1 MKRFDKKLNA
11 QDIINAIPGGV
22 AIYKVSDIF
31 ETVYYSDGVPALSGY
46 SRDEYD
52 LLIKQD
58 AADLIYQE
66 DAAMVIRK
74 IRQVLEAGKS
84 ASFEFRKQHRDGH
97 IVWVN
102 VHARKIGEDGGHPLL
117 QCVFHNISAFKQAR
131 EELAHVINSI
141 PGGIAAYDFNDMQNP
156 RRLFCSDGVAKLFGC
171 SDAADLQH
179 YAANPW
185 SMVFKEDY
193 QRVYDAFQH
202 MFISSDTLDLS
213 YRITRKDQVLE
224 WVHLNGKA
232 INGIFYAV
240 FTGMSDEAKLFQQIS
255 NEAAQ
260 GIYVIDKKN
269 HDLLYYNENVELFLT
284 GKNNAWGKKCYTAL
298 HDKQTPCTF
307 CPLSMI
313 KNIEKPQELTFA
325 NGKSYEI
332 RAKELEWNG
341 LPAYTLFIN
350 DITDKITSSRKTEQ
364 LEQFYQTLVQNLP
377 GGIAVIRFDMA
388 KKQMLPEYISEG
400 FAAMTG
406 MSTVEAYA
414 LYKNDATAGVHPDDL
429 DYIIGRLNQHLK
441 KHLDTCES
449 IYRLRKKDGSYIWIK
464 NNSSL
469 ILRPNEIPL
478 IYAVYSDITKEIE
491 AQNKLRQ
498 KYNDLL
504 LRQQNYPLSNEI
516 LSGYCDI
523 TANRILRIYDKT
535 GIDPLQ
541 KFGFERQNF
550 FKGLATLIESPE
562 ERQHFLNTFLN
573 APLLEKFAQGINS
586 QELECFIRMPHDNSG
601 HYLKC
606 VINMIESPDNGH
618 TIGVLSVLDLTQFK
632 INDQIS
638 MHLAHAHYDF
648 IATCDF
654 NSDSY
659 QLFFTNSKA
668 NLMPPEQGSYSKNIV
683 AFLQTFTVPKDRE
696 FCMEMFDPANMQ
708 RRLYHENSYSFH
720 YSLKD
725 EQGHIYTKNMI
736 VFLIDQRLN
745 KVGMARADITDYV
758 REQRALLNTL
768 AYTFEQLS
776 IINLV
781 TKEFTM
787 YTRKSVLQN
796 LSPYKCAD
804 FNRALHKLS
813 LPYTKLA
820 ADETAAEKF
829 SLPVILS
836 RLAEKPQGYEFTLPY
851 LANDGSEKNKQINV
865 LWGDEGH
872 HTICLVRCDVTDII
886 SAEKNS
892 RSVLQNAL
900 DLAQEANRAKTD
912 FLSAMSHD
920 IRTPMNAIIGMTDLA
935 LDDLDNRQ
943 HLSEYLD
950 IIKSSS
956 SHLLTLINDILDMSR
971 IEKGKLKLART
982 SFNLSVE
989 IDRFCSRYQLLM
1001 DKNSLNFLHNAEL
1014 LHCNCIG
1021 DTAQLQRIWDNLV
1034 SNACKFTP
1042 PGGTVT
1048 FSACELPSDNER
1060 LGWYKFTISDT
1071 GIGIDSE
1078 SLQHL
1083 FDPFF
1088 RSSDVI
1094 SKHIEGSGLGLAI
1107 VKNIVDYKG
1116 GTISV
1121 TSRQG
1126 EGTTFTVTLPLHF
1139 DTAAEHPVEK
1149 PTHTFG
1155 SADFDFSGKSLLLAE
1170 DHPINQ
1176 KVAELILEKTG
1187 AAVTIVENG
1196 LQCTELFT
1204 GSAKGSFDAIL
1215 MDIQMPVM
1223 NGYEA
1228 AQAIRSSTHPQSAT
1242 IPIIAMTANAFAED
1256 IKNALSAGMNAHIAK
1271 PIDPQKLYQNAKT
1284 LLRIY
1289 VTVFLHFDYRL
1300 AQLQTSRVSQIKK
1313 TPEKSRITSVT
1324 KALRPGACSWI
1335 YSSLTAAAK
1344 PKNKIYPVAVR

>member
-1 MKRFDKKLNA
+1 MSSCLSGGGSAMKRFDKKLNA

-58 AADLIYQE
+58 ASDLIYQE

-406 MSTVEAYA
+406 MSTDEAYA

-469 ILRPNEIPL
+469 ILSPNEIPL
-478 IYAVYSDITKEIE
+478 IYAVYSDITKEIA

-573 APLLEKFAQGINS
+573 APLLGKFAQGINS

-1121 TSRQG
+1121 ASKPG

-1271 PIDPQKLYQNAKT
+1271 PIDPQKLYET
-1284 LLRIY
+1284 LAAY
-1289 VTVFLHFDYRL
+1289 
-1300 AQLQTSRVSQIKK
+1300 IK
-1313 TPEKSRITSVT
+1313 
-1324 KALRPGACSWI
+1324 
-1335 YSSLTAAAK
+1335 
-1344 PKNKIYPVAVR
+1344 

>member
-1 MKRFDKKLNA
+1 MSSCLSGGGSAMKRFDKKLNA

-406 MSTVEAYA
+406 MSTDEAYA

-469 ILRPNEIPL
+469 ILSPNEIPL

-1001 DKNSLNFLHNAEL
+1001 DKNSLNFLHNTEL

-1215 MDIQMPVM
+1215 MDIQMPIM

-1271 PIDPQKLYQNAKT
+1271 PIDPQKLYET
-1284 LLRIY
+1284 LAAY
-1289 VTVFLHFDYRL
+1289 
-1300 AQLQTSRVSQIKK
+1300 IK
-1313 TPEKSRITSVT
+1313 
-1324 KALRPGACSWI
+1324 
-1335 YSSLTAAAK
+1335 
-1344 PKNKIYPVAVR
+1344 

>member
-313 KNIEKPQELTFA
+313 KNIEKPQELTFS

-406 MSTVEAYA
+406 MSTDEAYA

-469 ILRPNEIPL
+469 ILSPNEIPL

-504 LRQQNYPLSNEI
+504 LRQKNYPLSNEI

-550 FKGLATLIESPE
+550 FKGLATLIESSE

-1139 DTAAEHPVEK
+1139 DTEAEHPVEK

-1271 PIDPQKLYQNAKT
+1271 PIDPQKLYET
-1284 LLRIY
+1284 LAAY
-1289 VTVFLHFDYRL
+1289 
-1300 AQLQTSRVSQIKK
+1300 IK
-1313 TPEKSRITSVT
+1313 
-1324 KALRPGACSWI
+1324 
-1335 YSSLTAAAK
+1335 
-1344 PKNKIYPVAVR
+1344 

>member
-1 MKRFDKKLNA
+1 MSSCLSGGGSAMKRFDKKLNA

-307 CPLSMI
+307 CPLSII

-406 MSTVEAYA
+406 MSNDEAYA

-469 ILRPNEIPL
+469 ILSPNEIPL
-478 IYAVYSDITKEIE
+478 IYAVYSDITKEIA

-1001 DKNSLNFLHNAEL
+1001 DKNSLNFLHNTEL

-1121 TSRQG
+1121 ASKPG

-1271 PIDPQKLYQNAKT
+1271 PIDPQKLYET
-1284 LLRIY
+1284 LAAY
-1289 VTVFLHFDYRL
+1289 
-1300 AQLQTSRVSQIKK
+1300 IK
-1313 TPEKSRITSVT
+1313 
-1324 KALRPGACSWI
+1324 
-1335 YSSLTAAAK
+1335 
-1344 PKNKIYPVAVR
+1344 

>member
-491 AQNKLRQ
+491 AQNKLHQ

-1271 PIDPQKLYQNAKT
+1271 PIDPQKLYET
-1284 LLRIY
+1284 LAAY
-1289 VTVFLHFDYRL
+1289 
-1300 AQLQTSRVSQIKK
+1300 IK
-1313 TPEKSRITSVT
+1313 
-1324 KALRPGACSWI
+1324 
-1335 YSSLTAAAK
+1335 
-1344 PKNKIYPVAVR
+1344 

>member
-469 ILRPNEIPL
+469 ILSPNEIPL

-1187 AAVTIVENG
+1187 AAVTTVENG

-1204 GSAKGSFDAIL
+1204 GSAKGRFDAIL

-1228 AQAIRSSTHPQSAT
+1228 AQAIRSSTHPQSVT

-1271 PIDPQKLYQNAKT
+1271 PIDPQKLYET
-1284 LLRIY
+1284 LAAY
-1289 VTVFLHFDYRL
+1289 
-1300 AQLQTSRVSQIKK
+1300 IK
-1313 TPEKSRITSVT
+1313 
-1324 KALRPGACSWI
+1324 
-1335 YSSLTAAAK
+1335 
-1344 PKNKIYPVAVR
+1344 

>member
-58 AADLIYQE
+58 ASDLIYQE

-313 KNIEKPQELTFA
+313 KNIEKPQELTFS

-406 MSTVEAYA
+406 MSTDEAYA

-469 ILRPNEIPL
+469 ILSPNEIPL
-478 IYAVYSDITKEIE
+478 IYAVYSDITKEIA

-573 APLLEKFAQGINS
+573 APLLGKFAQGINS

-725 EQGHIYTKNMI
+725 KQGHIYTKNMI

-1121 TSRQG
+1121 ASKPG

-1271 PIDPQKLYQNAKT
+1271 PIDPQKLYET
-1284 LLRIY
+1284 LAAY
-1289 VTVFLHFDYRL
+1289 
-1300 AQLQTSRVSQIKK
+1300 IK
-1313 TPEKSRITSVT
+1313 
-1324 KALRPGACSWI
+1324 
-1335 YSSLTAAAK
+1335 
-1344 PKNKIYPVAVR
+1344 

>member
-982 SFNLSVE
+982 SFNLSIE

-1001 DKNSLNFLHNAEL
+1001 DKNSLNFLHNTEL

-1271 PIDPQKLYQNAKT
+1271 PIDPQKLYET
-1284 LLRIY
+1284 LAAY
-1289 VTVFLHFDYRL
+1289 
-1300 AQLQTSRVSQIKK
+1300 IK
-1313 TPEKSRITSVT
+1313 
-1324 KALRPGACSWI
+1324 
-1335 YSSLTAAAK
+1335 
-1344 PKNKIYPVAVR
+1344 

>member
-406 MSTVEAYA
+406 MSTDEAYA

-469 ILRPNEIPL
+469 ILSPNEIPL

-696 FCMEMFDPANMQ
+696 FCMEMFDPTNMQ

-1001 DKNSLNFLHNAEL
+1001 DKNSLNFLHNTEL

-1271 PIDPQKLYQNAKT
+1271 PIDPQKLYET
-1284 LLRIY
+1284 LAAY
-1289 VTVFLHFDYRL
+1289 
-1300 AQLQTSRVSQIKK
+1300 IK
-1313 TPEKSRITSVT
+1313 
-1324 KALRPGACSWI
+1324 
-1335 YSSLTAAAK
+1335 
-1344 PKNKIYPVAVR
+1344 

>member
-240 FTGMSDEAKLFQQIS
+240 FTGISDEAKLFQQIS

-313 KNIEKPQELTFA
+313 KNIEKPQELTFS

-406 MSTVEAYA
+406 MSTDEAYA

-469 ILRPNEIPL
+469 ILSPNEIPL

-562 ERQHFLNTFLN
+562 EREHFLNTFLN

-668 NLMPPEQGSYSKNIV
+668 NLMPPEQGSYSENIV

-971 IEKGKLKLART
+971 IESGKMELNSSPMDLRQQMDGLESLFRT
-982 SFNLSVE
+982 QAEEKHLD
-989 IDRFCSRYQLLM
+989 IRFENRYSSPRQLLA
-1001 DKNSLNFLHNAEL
+1001 DGLRLNQVLVNIIGNA
-1014 LHCNCIG
+1014 
-1021 DTAQLQRIWDNLV
+1021 V
-1034 SNACKFTP
+1034 KFTEQ
-1042 PGGTVT
+1042 GGITVKVEPLEERPRAILR
-1048 FSACELPSDNER
+1048 FSVA
-1060 LGWYKFTISDT
+1060 DT
-1071 GIGIDSE
+1071 GIGIEPSALDRIFNAFEQAGAGTAASY
-1078 SLQHL
+1078 
-1083 FDPFF
+1083 
-1088 RSSDVI
+1088 
-1094 SKHIEGSGLGLAI
+1094 GGTGLGLSIASRL
-1107 VKNIVDYKG
+1107 VQMMG
-1116 GTISV
+1116 GTLEVNSQIGKGSEFFFTLGFDYAQEGISNV
-1121 TSRQG
+1121 PQK
-1126 EGTTFTVTLPLHF
+1126 EAAPLP
-1139 DTAAEHPVEK
+1139 
-1149 PTHTFG
+1149 
-1155 SADFDFSGKSLLLAE
+1155 DFCGRRILLAE
-1170 DHPINQ
+1170 DNEINREIAQ
-1176 KVAELILEKTG
+1176 NILEMNG
-1187 AAVTIVENG
+1187 FSVTCACDGQEALECFCSSG
-1196 LQCTELFT
+1196 P
-1204 GSAKGSFDAIL
+1204 GGFDAIL
-1215 MDIQMPVM
+1215 MDIRMPVM
-1223 NGYEA
+1223 DGLEA
-1228 AQAIRSSTHPQSAT
+1228 TRQIRTSGKPDSRT
-1242 IPIIAMTANAFAED
+1242 IPIIALTANAFDED
-1256 IKNALSAGMNAHIAK
+1256 TKKSMESGMDGHLSK
-1271 PIDPQKLYQNAKT
+1271 PIQVGLMME
-1284 LLRIY
+1284 LLGKCIGR
-1289 VTVFLHFDYRL
+1289 H
-1300 AQLQTSRVSQIKK
+1300 
-1313 TPEKSRITSVT
+1313 
-1324 KALRPGACSWI
+1324 
-1335 YSSLTAAAK
+1335 AAK
-1344 PKNKIYPVAVR
+1344 NME

>member
-406 MSTVEAYA
+406 MSTDEAYA

-469 ILRPNEIPL
+469 ILSPNEIPL

-498 KYNDLL
+498 KYNDIL

-516 LSGYCDI
+516 ISGYCDI
-523 TANRILRIYDKT
+523 TASRILRIYDKT

-541 KFGFERQNF
+541 KFGCERQNF

-668 NLMPPEQGSYSKNIV
+668 NLMPPEQGSYSENIV

-1271 PIDPQKLYQNAKT
+1271 SEAK
-1284 LLRIY
+1284 R
-1289 VTVFLHFDYRL
+1289 
-1300 AQLQTSRVSQIKK
+1300 S
-1313 TPEKSRITSVT
+1313 
-1324 KALRPGACSWI
+1324 
-1335 YSSLTAAAK
+1335 
-1344 PKNKIYPVAVR
+1344 

>member
-406 MSTVEAYA
+406 MSTDEAYA

-469 ILRPNEIPL
+469 ILSPNEIPL

-668 NLMPPEQGSYSKNIV
+668 NLMPPEQGSYSENIV

-1271 PIDPQKLYQNAKT
+1271 PIDPQKLYET
-1284 LLRIY
+1284 LAAY
-1289 VTVFLHFDYRL
+1289 
-1300 AQLQTSRVSQIKK
+1300 IK
-1313 TPEKSRITSVT
+1313 
-1324 KALRPGACSWI
+1324 
-1335 YSSLTAAAK
+1335 
-1344 PKNKIYPVAVR
+1344 

>member
-1 MKRFDKKLNA
+1 MNCRFNKMTIDNLQTQN
-11 QDIINAIPGGV
+11 IINAIPGGV
-22 AIYKVSDIF
+22 VIYKVSDIF
-31 ETVYYSDGVPALSGY
+31 ETIYFSDGVSTLSGY
-46 SRDEYD
+46 TPETYAE
-52 LLIKQD
+52 LMKQD
-58 AADLIYQE
+58 AANLIHP
-66 DAAMVIRK
+66 DDRVMAVAK
-74 IRQVLEAGKS
+74 IREALDTNTA
-84 ASFEFRKQHRDGH
+84 ASFEFRTQHSNGQ
-97 IVWVN
+97 IVWVS
-102 VHARKIGEDGGHPLL
+102 VYAKKIGESAGYPLL
-117 QCVFHNISAFKQAR
+117 QCVFHNISDLKQTQ
-131 EELAHVINSI
+131 EELNHLINSI
-141 PGGIAAYDFNDMQNP
+141 PGGIAAYDFHDLEHP
-156 RRLFCSDGVAKLFGC
+156 KRILCSDGLATLFAC
-171 SDAADLQH
+171 TDKADMEIYFPDPWKIVFHEDLQRVRN
-179 YAANPW
+179 A
-185 SMVFKEDY
+185 FDY
-193 QRVYDAFQH
+193 MHKTGEAVN
-202 MFISSDTLDLS
+202 IS
-213 YRITRKDQVLE
+213 YRIVRKDSIIE
-224 WVHLNGKA
+224 WIHLNGTLSD
-232 INGIFYAV
+232 GIFYAV
-240 FTGMSDEAKLFQQIS
+240 YTGMSEEAKLFQQIS
-255 NEAAQ
+255 NETAQ
-260 GIYVIDKKN
+260 GIYVIDRGN
-269 HDLLYYNENVELFLT
+269 YNLLYYNENKPLFLND
-284 GKNNAWGKKCYTAL
+284 GGNVLGQKCYAAL
-298 HDKQTPCTF
+298 HGLAAPCPI
-307 CPLSMI
+307 CPLLPASE
-313 KNIEKPQELTFA
+313 NEQRQELLFP
-325 NGKSYEI
+325 NGRAYEI
-332 RAKELEWNG
+332 RSKTLLWRG
-341 LPAYTLFIN
+341 IPAYILYVNDVTDRVKSTL
-350 DITDKITSSRKTEQ
+350 KTQ
-364 LEQFYQTLVQNLP
+364 RLEQFYQTLIRNLP
-377 GGIAVIRFDMA
+377 GGIAVLRID
-388 KKQMLPEYISEG
+388 QENGLMLPEFISEG
-400 FAAMTG
+400 FAEMTG
-406 MSTVEAYA
+406 MTITEARA
-414 LYKNDATAGVHPDDL
+414 LYENDATAGVHPEDVPYAL
-429 DYIIGRLNQHLK
+429 ATLQEHLK
-441 KHLDTCES
+441 ENLDTCES
-449 IYRLRKKDGSYIWIK
+449 IYRLRKGDGSYIWVK

-469 ILRPNEIPL
+469 ITDVNGAPL
-478 IYAVYSDITKEIE
+478 IYAIYSDITKEIE

-498 KYNDLL
+498 KYNDIL

-523 TANRILRIYDKT
+523 TASRILRIYDKT

-550 FKGLATLIESPE
+550 FKGLATFIESPE

-573 APLLEKFAQGINS
+573 APLLEKFAQGINR

-632 INDQIS
+632 INDQVS

-708 RRLYHENSYSFH
+708 RRLCHENSYSFH

-736 VFLIDQRLN
+736 IFLIDQRLN

-836 RLAEKPQGYEFTLPY
+836 RLAEKPLGYEFTLPY
-851 LANDGSEKNKQINV
+851 LANDGSEKHKQINV

-1048 FSACELPSDNER
+1048 FSACELPSDNDR

-1228 AQAIRSSTHPQSAT
+1228 TKVIRSSTHPQSAT

-1271 PIDPQKLYQNAKT
+1271 PIDPQKLYET
-1284 LLRIY
+1284 LAAY
-1289 VTVFLHFDYRL
+1289 
-1300 AQLQTSRVSQIKK
+1300 IK
-1313 TPEKSRITSVT
+1313 
-1324 KALRPGACSWI
+1324 
-1335 YSSLTAAAK
+1335 
-1344 PKNKIYPVAVR
+1344 

>member
-406 MSTVEAYA
+406 MSTDEAYA

-469 ILRPNEIPL
+469 ILSPNEIPL

-1001 DKNSLNFLHNAEL
+1001 DKNSLNFLHNTEL

-1021 DTAQLQRIWDNLV
+1021 DTTQLQRIWDNLV

-1215 MDIQMPVM
+1215 MDIQMPIM

-1271 PIDPQKLYQNAKT
+1271 PIDPQKLYET
-1284 LLRIY
+1284 LAAY
-1289 VTVFLHFDYRL
+1289 
-1300 AQLQTSRVSQIKK
+1300 IK
-1313 TPEKSRITSVT
+1313 
-1324 KALRPGACSWI
+1324 
-1335 YSSLTAAAK
+1335 
-1344 PKNKIYPVAVR
+1344 

>member
-516 LSGYCDI
+516 LSCYCDI

-1271 PIDPQKLYQNAKT
+1271 PIDPQKLYET
-1284 LLRIY
+1284 LAAY
-1289 VTVFLHFDYRL
+1289 
-1300 AQLQTSRVSQIKK
+1300 IK
-1313 TPEKSRITSVT
+1313 
-1324 KALRPGACSWI
+1324 
-1335 YSSLTAAAK
+1335 
-1344 PKNKIYPVAVR
+1344 

>member
-52 LLIKQD
+52 QLIKQD

-307 CPLSMI
+307 CPLSII

-406 MSTVEAYA
+406 MSTDEAYA

-469 ILRPNEIPL
+469 ILSPNEIPL

-1001 DKNSLNFLHNAEL
+1001 DKNSLNFLHNTEL

-1048 FSACELPSDNER
+1048 FSACELPSDNKR

-1271 PIDPQKLYQNAKT
+1271 PIDPQKLYET
-1284 LLRIY
+1284 LAAY
-1289 VTVFLHFDYRL
+1289 
-1300 AQLQTSRVSQIKK
+1300 IK
-1313 TPEKSRITSVT
+1313 
-1324 KALRPGACSWI
+1324 
-1335 YSSLTAAAK
+1335 
-1344 PKNKIYPVAVR
+1344 

>member
-406 MSTVEAYA
+406 MSTDEAYA

-469 ILRPNEIPL
+469 ILSPNEIPL

-956 SHLLTLINDILDMSR
+956 SHLLTLINDIMDMSR

-1001 DKNSLNFLHNAEL
+1001 DKNSLNFLHNTEL

-1271 PIDPQKLYQNAKT
+1271 PIDPQKLYKT
-1284 LLRIY
+1284 LAAY
-1289 VTVFLHFDYRL
+1289 
-1300 AQLQTSRVSQIKK
+1300 IK
-1313 TPEKSRITSVT
+1313 
-1324 KALRPGACSWI
+1324 
-1335 YSSLTAAAK
+1335 
-1344 PKNKIYPVAVR
+1344 

>member
-74 IRQVLEAGKS
+74 IRQVLESGKS

-406 MSTVEAYA
+406 MSTDEAYA
-414 LYKNDATAGVHPDDL
+414 LYKNDATAGIHPDDL

-469 ILRPNEIPL
+469 ILSPNEIPL
-478 IYAVYSDITKEIE
+478 VYAVYSDITKEIE

-1223 NGYEA
+1223 NDYEA

-1271 PIDPQKLYQNAKT
+1271 PIDPQKLYET
-1284 LLRIY
+1284 LAAY
-1289 VTVFLHFDYRL
+1289 
-1300 AQLQTSRVSQIKK
+1300 IK
-1313 TPEKSRITSVT
+1313 
-1324 KALRPGACSWI
+1324 
-1335 YSSLTAAAK
+1335 
-1344 PKNKIYPVAVR
+1344 

>member
-406 MSTVEAYA
+406 MSTDEAYA

-504 LRQQNYPLSNEI
+504 LRQKNYPLSNEI

-1271 PIDPQKLYQNAKT
+1271 PIDPQKLYET
-1284 LLRIY
+1284 LAAY
-1289 VTVFLHFDYRL
+1289 
-1300 AQLQTSRVSQIKK
+1300 IK
-1313 TPEKSRITSVT
+1313 
-1324 KALRPGACSWI
+1324 
-1335 YSSLTAAAK
+1335 
-1344 PKNKIYPVAVR
+1344 

>member
-1 MKRFDKKLNA
+1 MKLFDKKLNA

-117 QCVFHNISAFKQAR
+117 QCVFHNISSFKQAR

-269 HDLLYYNENVELFLT
+269 HDLLYYNENVDLFLS
-284 GKNNAWGKKCYTAL
+284 GKNNIWGQKCYTAL
-298 HDKQTPCTF
+298 HNKQAPCTF
-307 CPLSMI
+307 CPLPVI
-313 KNIEKPQELTFA
+313 KNSHKPQELTFA

-406 MSTVEAYA
+406 MSTDEAYA

-429 DYIIGRLNQHLK
+429 DYIIDRLNQHLK
-441 KHLDTCES
+441 NHLDTCES

-469 ILRPNEIPL
+469 ILSPNEIPL
-478 IYAVYSDITKEIE
+478 IYAVYSDITKERE

-498 KYNDLL
+498 KYNDIL

-516 LSGYCDI
+516 ISGYCDI
-523 TANRILRIYDKT
+523 TASRILRIYDKT

-632 INDQIS
+632 INDQVS

-668 NLMPPEQGSYSKNIV
+668 N
-683 AFLQTFTVPKDRE
+683 
-696 FCMEMFDPANMQ
+696 
-708 RRLYHENSYSFH
+708 
-720 YSLKD
+720 
-725 EQGHIYTKNMI
+725 
-736 VFLIDQRLN
+736 
-745 KVGMARADITDYV
+745 
-758 REQRALLNTL
+758 
-768 AYTFEQLS
+768 
-776 IINLV
+776 
-781 TKEFTM
+781 
-787 YTRKSVLQN
+787 
-796 LSPYKCAD
+796 
-804 FNRALHKLS
+804 
-813 LPYTKLA
+813 A
-820 ADETAAEKF
+820 A
-829 SLPVILS
+829 
-836 RLAEKPQGYEFTLPY
+836 
-851 LANDGSEKNKQINV
+851 
-865 LWGDEGH
+865 
-872 HTICLVRCDVTDII
+872 
-886 SAEKNS
+886 
-892 RSVLQNAL
+892 
-900 DLAQEANRAKTD
+900 
-912 FLSAMSHD
+912 
-920 IRTPMNAIIGMTDLA
+920 
-935 LDDLDNRQ
+935 
-943 HLSEYLD
+943 
-950 IIKSSS
+950 
-956 SHLLTLINDILDMSR
+956 
-971 IEKGKLKLART
+971 
-982 SFNLSVE
+982 
-989 IDRFCSRYQLLM
+989 
-1001 DKNSLNFLHNAEL
+1001 
-1014 LHCNCIG
+1014 
-1021 DTAQLQRIWDNLV
+1021 
-1034 SNACKFTP
+1034 
-1042 PGGTVT
+1042 
-1048 FSACELPSDNER
+1048 
-1060 LGWYKFTISDT
+1060 
-1071 GIGIDSE
+1071 
-1078 SLQHL
+1078 
-1083 FDPFF
+1083 
-1088 RSSDVI
+1088 
-1094 SKHIEGSGLGLAI
+1094 
-1107 VKNIVDYKG
+1107 
-1116 GTISV
+1116 
-1121 TSRQG
+1121 
-1126 EGTTFTVTLPLHF
+1126 
-1139 DTAAEHPVEK
+1139 
-1149 PTHTFG
+1149 
-1155 SADFDFSGKSLLLAE
+1155 
-1170 DHPINQ
+1170 
-1176 KVAELILEKTG
+1176 
-1187 AAVTIVENG
+1187 
-1196 LQCTELFT
+1196 
-1204 GSAKGSFDAIL
+1204 
-1215 MDIQMPVM
+1215 
-1223 NGYEA
+1223 
-1228 AQAIRSSTHPQSAT
+1228 
-1242 IPIIAMTANAFAED
+1242 
-1256 IKNALSAGMNAHIAK
+1256 
-1271 PIDPQKLYQNAKT
+1271 
-1284 LLRIY
+1284 
-1289 VTVFLHFDYRL
+1289 
-1300 AQLQTSRVSQIKK
+1300 
-1313 TPEKSRITSVT
+1313 
-1324 KALRPGACSWI
+1324 
-1335 YSSLTAAAK
+1335 
-1344 PKNKIYPVAVR
+1344 

>member
-307 CPLSMI
+307 CPLSII

-406 MSTVEAYA
+406 MSTDEAYA

-469 ILRPNEIPL
+469 ILSPNEIPL

-562 ERQHFLNTFLN
+562 EREHFLNTFLN

-668 NLMPPEQGSYSKNIV
+668 NLMPPEQGSYSENIV

-1271 PIDPQKLYQNAKT
+1271 PIDPQKLYET
-1284 LLRIY
+1284 LAAY
-1289 VTVFLHFDYRL
+1289 
-1300 AQLQTSRVSQIKK
+1300 IK
-1313 TPEKSRITSVT
+1313 
-1324 KALRPGACSWI
+1324 
-1335 YSSLTAAAK
+1335 
-1344 PKNKIYPVAVR
+1344 

>member
-406 MSTVEAYA
+406 MSTDEAYA
-414 LYKNDATAGVHPDDL
+414 LYKNDATAGLHPDDL

-469 ILRPNEIPL
+469 ILSPNEIPL

-601 HYLKC
+601 HYIKC

-1001 DKNSLNFLHNAEL
+1001 DKNSLNFLHNTEL

-1271 PIDPQKLYQNAKT
+1271 PIDPQKLYET
-1284 LLRIY
+1284 LAAY
-1289 VTVFLHFDYRL
+1289 
-1300 AQLQTSRVSQIKK
+1300 IK
-1313 TPEKSRITSVT
+1313 
-1324 KALRPGACSWI
+1324 
-1335 YSSLTAAAK
+1335 
-1344 PKNKIYPVAVR
+1344 

>member
-313 KNIEKPQELTFA
+313 KNIEKPQELTFS

-406 MSTVEAYA
+406 MSTDEAYA

-469 ILRPNEIPL
+469 ILSPNEIPL
-478 IYAVYSDITKEIE
+478 IYAVYSDITKEIA

-796 LSPYKCAD
+796 LSPYKCAN

-1001 DKNSLNFLHNAEL
+1001 DKNSLNFLHNTEL

-1176 KVAELILEKTG
+1176 KVADLILEKTG

-1271 PIDPQKLYQNAKT
+1271 PIDPQKLYET
-1284 LLRIY
+1284 LAAY
-1289 VTVFLHFDYRL
+1289 
-1300 AQLQTSRVSQIKK
+1300 IK
-1313 TPEKSRITSVT
+1313 
-1324 KALRPGACSWI
+1324 
-1335 YSSLTAAAK
+1335 
-1344 PKNKIYPVAVR
+1344 

>member
-117 QCVFHNISAFKQAR
+117 QCVFHNISAFKQVR

-307 CPLSMI
+307 CPLLMI
-313 KNIEKPQELTFA
+313 KNIEKPQELTFS

-406 MSTVEAYA
+406 MSTDEAYA

-469 ILRPNEIPL
+469 ILSPNEIPL

-562 ERQHFLNTFLN
+562 EREHFLNTFLN

-668 NLMPPEQGSYSKNIV
+668 NLMPPEQGSYSENIV

-1223 NGYEA
+1223 NGYET

-1271 PIDPQKLYQNAKT
+1271 PIDPQKLYET
-1284 LLRIY
+1284 LAAY
-1289 VTVFLHFDYRL
+1289 
-1300 AQLQTSRVSQIKK
+1300 IK
-1313 TPEKSRITSVT
+1313 
-1324 KALRPGACSWI
+1324 
-1335 YSSLTAAAK
+1335 
-1344 PKNKIYPVAVR
+1344 

>member
-1271 PIDPQKLYQNAKT
+1271 PIDPQKLYET
-1284 LLRIY
+1284 L
-1289 VTVFLHFDYRL
+1289 
-1300 AQLQTSRVSQIKK
+1300 
-1313 TPEKSRITSVT
+1313 
-1324 KALRPGACSWI
+1324 
-1335 YSSLTAAAK
+1335 AAYFK
-1344 PKNKIYPVAVR
+1344 

>member
-982 SFNLSVE
+982 SFNLSIE

-1139 DTAAEHPVEK
+1139 DTEAEHPVEK

-1271 PIDPQKLYQNAKT
+1271 PIDPQKLYET
-1284 LLRIY
+1284 LAAY
-1289 VTVFLHFDYRL
+1289 
-1300 AQLQTSRVSQIKK
+1300 IK
-1313 TPEKSRITSVT
+1313 
-1324 KALRPGACSWI
+1324 
-1335 YSSLTAAAK
+1335 
-1344 PKNKIYPVAVR
+1344 

>member
-1271 PIDPQKLYQNAKT
+1271 PIDPQKLYE
-1284 LLRIY
+1284 I
-1289 VTVFLHFDYRL
+1289 L
-1300 AQLQTSRVSQIKK
+1300 AAYIK
-1313 TPEKSRITSVT
+1313 
-1324 KALRPGACSWI
+1324 
-1335 YSSLTAAAK
+1335 
-1344 PKNKIYPVAVR
+1344 

>member
-179 YAANPW
+179 YVANPW

-406 MSTVEAYA
+406 MSTDEAYA

-935 LDDLDNRQ
+935 LDDLDSRQ

-1271 PIDPQKLYQNAKT
+1271 PIDPQKLYET
-1284 LLRIY
+1284 LAAY
-1289 VTVFLHFDYRL
+1289 
-1300 AQLQTSRVSQIKK
+1300 IK
-1313 TPEKSRITSVT
+1313 
-1324 KALRPGACSWI
+1324 
-1335 YSSLTAAAK
+1335 
-1344 PKNKIYPVAVR
+1344 

>member
-313 KNIEKPQELTFA
+313 KNIEKPQELTFS

-406 MSTVEAYA
+406 MSTDEAYA

-469 ILRPNEIPL
+469 ILSPNEIPL

-668 NLMPPEQGSYSKNIV
+668 NLMPPEQGSYSENIV

-1271 PIDPQKLYQNAKT
+1271 PIDPQKLYET
-1284 LLRIY
+1284 LAAY
-1289 VTVFLHFDYRL
+1289 
-1300 AQLQTSRVSQIKK
+1300 IK
-1313 TPEKSRITSVT
+1313 
-1324 KALRPGACSWI
+1324 
-1335 YSSLTAAAK
+1335 
-1344 PKNKIYPVAVR
+1344 

>member
-1 MKRFDKKLNA
+1 MSSCLSGGGSAMKRFDKKLNA

-406 MSTVEAYA
+406 MSTDEAYA

-469 ILRPNEIPL
+469 ILSPNEIPL

-1001 DKNSLNFLHNAEL
+1001 DKNSLNFLHNTEL

-1048 FSACELPSDNER
+1048 FSACELPSDNKR

-1271 PIDPQKLYQNAKT
+1271 PIDPQKLYET
-1284 LLRIY
+1284 LAAY
-1289 VTVFLHFDYRL
+1289 
-1300 AQLQTSRVSQIKK
+1300 IK
-1313 TPEKSRITSVT
+1313 
-1324 KALRPGACSWI
+1324 
-1335 YSSLTAAAK
+1335 
-1344 PKNKIYPVAVR
+1344 

>member
-117 QCVFHNISAFKQAR
+117 QCIFHNISAFKQAR

-141 PGGIAAYDFNDMQNP
+141 PGGIATYDFNDMQNP

-406 MSTVEAYA
+406 MSTDEAYA

-469 ILRPNEIPL
+469 ILSPNEIPL

-1001 DKNSLNFLHNAEL
+1001 DKNSLNFLHNTEL

-1271 PIDPQKLYQNAKT
+1271 PIDPQKLYET
-1284 LLRIY
+1284 LAAY
-1289 VTVFLHFDYRL
+1289 
-1300 AQLQTSRVSQIKK
+1300 IK
-1313 TPEKSRITSVT
+1313 
-1324 KALRPGACSWI
+1324 
-1335 YSSLTAAAK
+1335 
-1344 PKNKIYPVAVR
+1344 

>member
-406 MSTVEAYA
+406 MSTDEAYA

-469 ILRPNEIPL
+469 ILSPNEIPL
-478 IYAVYSDITKEIE
+478 IYAVYSDITKEIA

-586 QELECFIRMPHDNSG
+586 QELECFIRMSHDNSG

-1001 DKNSLNFLHNAEL
+1001 DKNSLNFLHNTEL

-1228 AQAIRSSTHPQSAT
+1228 AQAIRSSIHPQSAT

-1271 PIDPQKLYQNAKT
+1271 PIDPQKLYET
-1284 LLRIY
+1284 LAAY
-1289 VTVFLHFDYRL
+1289 
-1300 AQLQTSRVSQIKK
+1300 IK
-1313 TPEKSRITSVT
+1313 
-1324 KALRPGACSWI
+1324 
-1335 YSSLTAAAK
+1335 
-1344 PKNKIYPVAVR
+1344 

>member
-66 DAAMVIRK
+66 DAAMVIREV
-74 IRQVLEAGKS
+74 RQVLEAGKS

-156 RRLFCSDGVAKLFGC
+156 RRLLCSDGVAKLFGC

-213 YRITRKDQVLE
+213 YRITRKDQGLE
-224 WVHLNGKA
+224 WIHLNGKA

-406 MSTVEAYA
+406 MSTDEAYA

-469 ILRPNEIPL
+469 ILSPNEIPL

-498 KYNDLL
+498 KYNDIL

-516 LSGYCDI
+516 ISGYCDI
-523 TANRILRIYDKT
+523 TASRILRIYDKT

-573 APLLEKFAQGINS
+573 APLLEKFAQGINR
-586 QELECFIRMPHDNSG
+586 QEAECFIRMPHDNSG

-1001 DKNSLNFLHNAEL
+1001 DKNSLNFLHNTEL

-1215 MDIQMPVM
+1215 MDIQMPIM

-1271 PIDPQKLYQNAKT
+1271 PIDPQKLYET
-1284 LLRIY
+1284 LAAY
-1289 VTVFLHFDYRL
+1289 
-1300 AQLQTSRVSQIKK
+1300 IK
-1313 TPEKSRITSVT
+1313 
-1324 KALRPGACSWI
+1324 
-1335 YSSLTAAAK
+1335 
-1344 PKNKIYPVAVR
+1344 

>member
-406 MSTVEAYA
+406 MSTDEAYA

-469 ILRPNEIPL
+469 ILSPNEIPL

-504 LRQQNYPLSNEI
+504 LRQKNYPLSNEI

-1001 DKNSLNFLHNAEL
+1001 DKNSLNFLHNTEL

-1139 DTAAEHPVEK
+1139 DTTAEHPVEK

-1215 MDIQMPVM
+1215 MDIQMPIM

-1271 PIDPQKLYQNAKT
+1271 PIDPQKLYET
-1284 LLRIY
+1284 LAAY
-1289 VTVFLHFDYRL
+1289 
-1300 AQLQTSRVSQIKK
+1300 IK
-1313 TPEKSRITSVT
+1313 
-1324 KALRPGACSWI
+1324 
-1335 YSSLTAAAK
+1335 
-1344 PKNKIYPVAVR
+1344 

>member
-58 AADLIYQE
+58 ASDLIYQE

-406 MSTVEAYA
+406 MSTDEAYA

-469 ILRPNEIPL
+469 ILSPNEIPL

-886 SAEKNS
+886 RAEKNS
-892 RSVLQNAL
+892 RSVLQNSL

-1001 DKNSLNFLHNAEL
+1001 DKNSLNFLHNTEL

-1271 PIDPQKLYQNAKT
+1271 PIDPQKLYET
-1284 LLRIY
+1284 LAAY
-1289 VTVFLHFDYRL
+1289 
-1300 AQLQTSRVSQIKK
+1300 IK
-1313 TPEKSRITSVT
+1313 
-1324 KALRPGACSWI
+1324 
-1335 YSSLTAAAK
+1335 
-1344 PKNKIYPVAVR
+1344 

>member
-1 MKRFDKKLNA
+1 MSSCLSGGGSAMKRFDKKLNA

-313 KNIEKPQELTFA
+313 KNIEKPQELTFS

-406 MSTVEAYA
+406 MSTDEAYA

-469 ILRPNEIPL
+469 ILSPNEIPL
-478 IYAVYSDITKEIE
+478 IYAVYSDITKEIA

-1271 PIDPQKLYQNAKT
+1271 PIDPQKLYET
-1284 LLRIY
+1284 LAAY
-1289 VTVFLHFDYRL
+1289 
-1300 AQLQTSRVSQIKK
+1300 IK
-1313 TPEKSRITSVT
+1313 
-1324 KALRPGACSWI
+1324 
-1335 YSSLTAAAK
+1335 
-1344 PKNKIYPVAVR
+1344 

>member
-1 MKRFDKKLNA
+1 MSSCLSGGGSAMKRFDKKLNA

-307 CPLSMI
+307 CPLSII

-406 MSTVEAYA
+406 MSNDEAYA

-469 ILRPNEIPL
+469 ILSPNEIPL

-1001 DKNSLNFLHNAEL
+1001 DKNSLNFLHNTEL

-1271 PIDPQKLYQNAKT
+1271 PIDPQKLYET
-1284 LLRIY
+1284 LAAY
-1289 VTVFLHFDYRL
+1289 
-1300 AQLQTSRVSQIKK
+1300 IK
-1313 TPEKSRITSVT
+1313 
-1324 KALRPGACSWI
+1324 
-1335 YSSLTAAAK
+1335 
-1344 PKNKIYPVAVR
+1344 